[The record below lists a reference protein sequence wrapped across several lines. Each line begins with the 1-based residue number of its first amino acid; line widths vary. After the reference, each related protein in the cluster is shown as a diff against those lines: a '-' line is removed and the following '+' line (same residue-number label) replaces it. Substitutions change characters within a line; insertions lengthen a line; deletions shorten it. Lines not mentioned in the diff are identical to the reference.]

1 MTTVKKFAISSSNNG
16 CSTAGL
22 RGLNDQIVELLLR
35 AVNNETKTHLVTCT
49 DIPNLRVVGNSTIPL
64 LQPAAKKSL
73 KRVIELVGR
82 ELKLVHAYRT
92 VAQQFVLRQWRING
106 RCNITQARNPGTS
119 DHEKAIAID
128 IDDFDVWKNALV
140 DNGWKWAGMGDR
152 GHFSFIGSGIRNE
165 LLTDSVR
172 AFQRLWNQNNPDD
185 LIDEDGV
192 FGDIETG
199 PRLLRSPVEGFGSET

>member
-1 MTTVKKFAISSSNNG
+1 MPTVKKFAISSSNNG

-22 RGLNDQIVELLLR
+22 RGLNDQIVELLLE
-35 AVNNETKTHLVTCT
+35 AVSNGTETKLVTCT

-106 RCNITQARNPGTS
+106 RCGITSARNPGSS

-128 IDDFDVWKNALV
+128 INDFEVWKDALE
-140 DNGWKWAGMGDR
+140 DNRWKWAGMGDR
-152 GHFSFIGSGIRNE
+152 GHFSFIGSGTTNE
-165 LLTDSVR
+165 LLTESVR
-172 AFQRLWNQNNPDD
+172 AFQKLWNRNNPND

-199 PRLLRSPVEGFGSET
+199 PRLLLSPIEGFGNV